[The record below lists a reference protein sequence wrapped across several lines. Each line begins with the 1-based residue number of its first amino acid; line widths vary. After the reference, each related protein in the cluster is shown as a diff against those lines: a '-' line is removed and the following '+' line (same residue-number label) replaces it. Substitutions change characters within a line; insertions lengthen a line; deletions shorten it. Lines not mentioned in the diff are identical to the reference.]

1 MSPSEPID
9 RFREM
14 LQAGDHV
21 SATTTRNGKIIGFGE
36 SQGRGRAASG
46 DADDSG
52 RVAITL
58 VGSAPRGEEGTIQAC
73 RRLVTHLNSSGESWE
88 EPTEITGVQYVDA
101 TAEGTASSIGNTLQI
116 QVVRALT
123 DPKFWESIGYSGSAT
138 LNFSLSDCADVLKRA
153 VELKAE
159 KIPPEIRTNIVLA
172 LDANDIPG
180 LALDPVVEQ
189 FALRHSQWAHAQGFR
204 SIWLVGPRQE
214 MVSRLGLS
222 VA

>member
-9 RFREM
+9 RLRQM
-14 LQAGDHV
+14 LQAGDHM
-21 SATTTRNGKIIGFGE
+21 SATTTRNGKIIGFSE

-52 RVAITL
+52 SILITL

-88 EPTEITGVQYVDA
+88 EPSEITGVQYIDA
-101 TAEGTASSIGNTLQI
+101 TAEGAASSIGNTLQI
-116 QVVRALT
+116 QVVLALT
-123 DPKFWESIGYSGSAT
+123 DPGFWKSIGYSGNAT
-138 LNFSLSDCADVLKRA
+138 LNLPLSDCADLLKMA
-153 VELKAE
+153 IEFKSA
-159 KIPPEIRTNIVLA
+159 KIPPEIRANIMLA

-189 FALRHSQWAHAQGFR
+189 FALLHSQWAHAQGFR
-204 SIWLVGPRQE
+204 SIWLVGPWKE
-214 MVSRLGLS
+214 MVSRLG
-222 VA
+222 